1 MHSRNLYSRY
11 ECFIK
16 NSWKFVRKRKKIRK
30 DKYFKFFIKDCQGNN
45 YSQTIINF
53 NYNNPTKLT
62 KDPKF
67 KTKIIILFIRLE
79 NPFQKL

>member
-1 MHSRNLYSRY
+1 MEIFILDTNVLLKILGNSY
-11 ECFIK
+11 EK
-16 NSWKFVRKRKKIRK
+16 EKKIRK
-30 DKYFKFFIKDCQGNN
+30 DKYFKFFIKDSQENN
-45 YSQTIINF
+45 YPQTIINF

>member
-45 YSQTIINF
+45 YPQIIINF

-67 KTKIIILFIRLE
+67 KTKIIILFIKLE

>member
-1 MHSRNLYSRY
+1 M
-11 ECFIK
+11 EIFILDTNVLLK
-16 NSWKFVRKRKKIRK
+16 TEIRTKKKKKIRK

>member
-1 MHSRNLYSRY
+1 M
-11 ECFIK
+11 EIFILDTNVLLK
-16 NSWKFVRKRKKIRK
+16 TEIRTKKKKKIRK

-62 KDPKF
+62 KDSKF

>member
-1 MHSRNLYSRY
+1 MHGNLYSRY

-16 NSWKFVRKRKKIRK
+16 ILEKSYEKEKKIRK
-30 DKYFKFFIKDCQGNN
+30 DKYFKFFIKDSQRNN
-45 YSQTIINF
+45 YPQTIINF

>member
-1 MHSRNLYSRY
+1 MEIFILDTNVLLKILGNSY
-11 ECFIK
+11 EK
-16 NSWKFVRKRKKIRK
+16 EKKIRK
-30 DKYFKFFIKDCQGNN
+30 DKYFKFFIKDSQGNN

-53 NYNNPTKLT
+53 NYNNPTNLT
-62 KDPKF
+62 KDSKF

>member
-1 MHSRNLYSRY
+1 MEIFILDTNVLLKILGNSY
-11 ECFIK
+11 EK
-16 NSWKFVRKRKKIRK
+16 EKKIRK
-30 DKYFKFFIKDCQGNN
+30 DKYFKFFIKDSQGNN
-45 YSQTIINF
+45 YPQTIINF

>member
-1 MHSRNLYSRY
+1 MHGNLYSRY

-16 NSWKFVRKRKKIRK
+16 ILEKSYEKEKKIRK
-30 DKYFKFFIKDCQGNN
+30 DKYFKFFIKDSQGNN
-45 YSQTIINF
+45 YSQTINF

>member
-16 NSWKFVRKRKKIRK
+16 ILEKSYEKEKKIRK
-30 DKYFKFFIKDCQGNN
+30 DKYFKFFIKDSQGNN

-62 KDPKF
+62 KDSKF

>member
-30 DKYFKFFIKDCQGNN
+30 DKYFKFFIKDSQESN

>member
-1 MHSRNLYSRY
+1 MEIFILDTNVLLKILGNSY
-11 ECFIK
+11 EK
-16 NSWKFVRKRKKIRK
+16 EKKIRK
-30 DKYFKFFIKDCQGNN
+30 DKYFKFFIKDSQRNN
-45 YSQTIINF
+45 YPQTIINF

>member
-30 DKYFKFFIKDCQGNN
+30 DKYFKFFIKDSQESN

-67 KTKIIILFIRLE
+67 KTKIIILFIKLE